1 MSDKEAKKGTM
12 LKNVPKEEATPVIL
26 TPPVPPPTTP
36 STPMEVGKTI
46 LLDLAAGQ
54 NPREG
59 YEGVDIWPG
68 AKHCVNLWKF
78 PWPWADNSVDGLHCS
93 HHIEHIPCR
102 EVEERDILIDPKK
115 DGVEAY
121 KKAVEEWVGR
131 DMFFAFFDECWRIMK
146 HNGKMSVITPCA
158 RNNRAFQDPTHR
170 RFIVAETFLY
180 LNEGFRKGNKLD
192 HYRVKCNFDV
202 RADPVVL
209 TEMSLLHPEAQ
220 QRRFTES
227 WNTIIDWSA
236 NLTAIKEV
244 QKEAPANGGK

>member
-1 MSDKEAKKGTM
+1 MSDKESKKGTM
-12 LKNVPKEEATPVIL
+12 LKNAPEEKPVVSL
-26 TPPVPPPTTP
+26 VPPTTP
-36 STPMEVGKTI
+36 PPEMAAAKPL

-68 AKHCVNLWKF
+68 AKHCADLWKF
-78 PWPWADNSVDGLHCS
+78 PWPWADGSVEALHCS

-115 DGVEAY
+115 DGIEAWEAA
-121 KKAVEEWVGR
+121 KKEWVGR
-131 DMFFAFFDECWRIMK
+131 DMFFAFFDECWRILK
-146 HNGKMSVITPCA
+146 NGGKMSVICPCA

-180 LNEGFRKGNKLD
+180 LNENFRKGNKLD
-192 HYRVKCNFDV
+192 HYRVKCDFNV
-202 RADPVVL
+202 QADPVVL

-236 NLTAIKEV
+236 NLVAVKKEAP
-244 QKEAPANGGK
+244 KEAPANGK

>member
-1 MSDKEAKKGTM
+1 MSDKDAKKGTM
-12 LKNVPKEEATPVIL
+12 LKNAPKEEVKPATP
-26 TPPVPPPTTP
+26 TPVEMAVAKPL
-36 STPMEVGKTI
+36 

-102 EVEERDILIDPKK
+102 EVEERDILVDPKK
-115 DGVEAY
+115 DGIEAWETAQ
-121 KKAVEEWVGR
+121 KEWVGR
-131 DMFFAFFDECWRIMK
+131 DMFLSFFDECWRILK
-146 HNGKMSVITPCA
+146 PGGKMSVICPCA

-180 LNEGFRKGNKLD
+180 LNENFRKTNKLD
-192 HYRVKCNFDV
+192 HYRVKCDFNV
-202 RADPVVL
+202 QADPVVL

-220 QRRFTES
+220 QRRFNES

-236 NLTAIKEV
+236 NLVAIK
-244 QKEAPANGGK
+244 KEAPKEAPSNGGK